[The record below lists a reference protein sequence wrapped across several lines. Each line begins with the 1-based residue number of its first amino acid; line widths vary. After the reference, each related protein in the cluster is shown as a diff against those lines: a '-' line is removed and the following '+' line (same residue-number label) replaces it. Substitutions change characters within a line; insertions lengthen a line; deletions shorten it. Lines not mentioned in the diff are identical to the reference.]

1 MRLSTFERGARECG
15 LAAAVL
21 LVFAGL
27 AQAQQKGP
35 APTFTK
41 DVAPIFQEKCEAC
54 HRPDSIAPMS
64 LRTYEEARPWAK
76 SIRTRVA
83 ARQMPPWHIDKGVG
97 IQQFKYDRSLSDS
110 QIDTIVRWID
120 AGAPKGDAK
129 DMPPAKNWGDE
140 QAWNFA
146 AMFGQTEPDLIVR
159 STPYTV
165 TARGQDSWWK
175 PQVDIGLTEPRW
187 VRAIEVRPNTV
198 KGRRVTHHSVAY
210 LQQDEKDNPAASAV
224 PVQGGGARAVRR
236 FRHVHG
242 MGGRQAGRDHAA
254 RERQTAVAGI
264 ED

>member
-1 MRLSTFERGARECG
+1 MRLSTFQRGASKCG

-21 LVFAGL
+21 VAFAGV
-27 AQAQQKGP
+27 AQAQQKT

-64 LRTYEEARPWAK
+64 LRTYEESRPWAK
-76 SIRTRVA
+76 SIKTRVA

-110 QIDTIVRWID
+110 QVDTIVRWVD
-120 AGAPKGDAK
+120 AGAPKGDPK

-146 AMFGQTEPDLIVR
+146 ADVRPDRAGLIVR

-187 VRAIEVRPNTV
+187 VRAIEIRPSTV

-224 PVQGGGARAVRR
+224 PVQGGGARAVWRCRR
-236 FRHVHG
+236 VHG

-254 RERQTAVAGI
+254 GERQTALAGI